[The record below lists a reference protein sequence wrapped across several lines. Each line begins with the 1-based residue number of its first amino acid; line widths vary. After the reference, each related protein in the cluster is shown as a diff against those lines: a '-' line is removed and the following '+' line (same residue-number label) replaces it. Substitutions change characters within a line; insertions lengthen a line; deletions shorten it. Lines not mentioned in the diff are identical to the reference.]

1 MLFEYYLIEESI
13 SDFEDKE
20 NVCFYNSFHIYL
32 KKYYPNLMSFRE
44 FLNFKESNNYFTSIQ
59 EFLEEY
65 NYLYQHLINN
75 NENIKKIL
83 DKIVLGIAILED
95 DKAKIV
101 GFIKLGESSKQK
113 NKFIFKHT
121 LDKKDKPIILLN
133 QNEHFNPIML
143 KFQN

>member
-13 SDFEDKE
+13 SDFEDKD
-20 NVCFYNSFHIYL
+20 NVCFFHSFYIYL
-32 KKYYPNLMSFRE
+32 KKYYPNLMSFRD
-44 FLNFKESNNYFTSIQ
+44 FLNFKECNNYFTSIQ
-59 EFLEEY
+59 EFLEDY
-65 NYLYQHLINN
+65 PYIYQHLINN
-75 NENIKKIL
+75 NQNIKKIL

-113 NKFIFKHT
+113 DKIIFKQY
-121 LDKKDKPIILLN
+121 LNKKDKPIILLN

-143 KFQN
+143 KI